1 MPTSLPRLRQAVVA
15 AVELEPVAEQLRRA
29 LGLGEPYNDPGVSY
43 FGLHNAVFAI
53 GDQFLEIVSPLRDDT
68 AAGRLIERRGGD
80 CGYMLMF
87 QVADLAAA
95 RERAAATGVREV
107 FEVELDDISE
117 VHLHPADMQGA
128 IVALSAP
135 TPESAWRWG
144 GEGWAERAAPGGLTG
159 VTVAVSDPAAVRE
172 RWEHII
178 GGNPGIEFVADDQA
192 RGPVALKVDGLGETA
207 VIAGVSFQPAR

>member
-15 AVELEPVAEQLRRA
+15 ATELEPVAEQLQRA

-53 GDQFLEIVSPLRDDT
+53 GDQFLEVVSPIRDDT
-68 AAGRLIERRGGD
+68 AAGRLIERRDGD

-95 RERAAATGVREV
+95 RERAAAAGVREV
-107 FEVELDDISE
+107 FGVELDDISE

-135 TPESAWRWG
+135 TPENAWRWG
-144 GEGWAERAAPGGLTG
+144 GPEPERRSAPGMLTG
-159 VTVAVSDPAAVRE
+159 VTVAVKDPAAVGE
-172 RWEHII
+172 RWRQII
-178 GGNPGIEFVADDQA
+178 GGTAGVEFIADDQA
-192 RGPVALKVDGLGETA
+192 RGPVELRVDGLDQPAE
-207 VIAGVSFQPAR
+207 IAGVSFQPAR